1 MEEMTIEQ
9 GFEKIESILEK
20 MESREI
26 SLEESFLLYQQ
37 GMQQLKICNE
47 KIAQVE
53 KQVMQLNESGGLEP
67 LDEE

>member
-9 GFEKIESILEK
+9 GFEKIEEILQK

-26 SLEESFLLYQQ
+26 PLEESFALYQQ
-37 GMQQLKICNE
+37 GMRQLKACNE
-47 KIAQVE
+47 KIEQVE
-53 KQVMQLNESGGLEP
+53 KQVLQLNENGELEP